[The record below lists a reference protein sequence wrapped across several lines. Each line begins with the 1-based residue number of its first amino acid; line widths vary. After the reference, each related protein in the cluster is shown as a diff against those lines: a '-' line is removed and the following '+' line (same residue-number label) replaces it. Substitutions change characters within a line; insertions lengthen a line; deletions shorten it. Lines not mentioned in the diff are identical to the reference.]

1 MGDKPERRNLHVVTE
16 LLLKFIFSCFRNA
29 HRRRPDIISAGRDGC
44 ASLQDGE
51 QTYSPPNYIFIKTRT
66 QMFELYVPTSAS
78 YVGFC
83 TSGRNCIKR
92 HLKVSESGLCAD
104 IFIYIYIY
112 TSCSQPGGHKMN
124 QRTRKKNPL
133 LFHKSMFISFFPHEI
148 LDTFMSN
155 SFK

>member
-29 HRRRPDIISAGRDGC
+29 HRRRPDIICAGRDGC
-44 ASLQDGE
+44 ASLQVRE

-104 IFIYIYIY
+104 IFIYIYLHQLFPTWRSQDESKDKKKKSTSVPQIY
-112 TSCSQPGGHKMN
+112 VH
-124 QRTRKKNPL
+124 
-133 LFHKSMFISFFPHEI
+133 
-148 LDTFMSN
+148 
-155 SFK
+155 